1 MHLIIRRDGK
11 AMIKRVWLNKSF
23 IIKTATKW
31 TGVVFGILGF
41 IGTFASLSDVISED
55 VKLVAR
61 IAISAGIL
69 FGIWLIAAIIVSIY
83 VSHKRRFKVLEVSN
97 GYHVYVQYGDIF
109 SKTEVNKPE
118 ERRNIVI
125 PVNRC
130 FDTKVDDDL
139 ISRNTLHGTMMQRL
153 YDKDIYSEETL
164 NTAIQSNL
172 IQQQVRG
179 TSISRTKKRSGNLVR
194 FPAGT
199 VAEVKASDTETVFF
213 LGLSEFDEQL
223 HAHTSNEEYALAI
236 VKLIEFCN
244 ERSQKY
250 PVLLPLIGAGA
261 SETKKSESDI
271 LSFMVRTLALHKD
284 LINCDVHI
292 VVRDSG
298 KESIAITNI

>member
-1 MHLIIRRDGK
+1 M
-11 AMIKRVWLNKSF
+11 
-23 IIKTATKW
+23 
-31 TGVVFGILGF
+31 FGILGF